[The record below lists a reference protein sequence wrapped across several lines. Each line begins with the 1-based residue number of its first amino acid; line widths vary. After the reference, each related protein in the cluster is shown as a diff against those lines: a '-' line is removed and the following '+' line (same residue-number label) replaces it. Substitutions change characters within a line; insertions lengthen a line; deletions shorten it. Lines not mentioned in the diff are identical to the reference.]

1 LIRIRYGFADDL
13 NIISDSL
20 VDTASAARVL
30 AEAAKKIGLEI
41 NIENTKI
48 MELIKS
54 GEDPNETE
62 NLPYEKVS
70 DFKYLGATLST
81 KND

>member
-1 LIRIRYGFADDL
+1 MLE
-13 NIISDSL
+13 
-20 VDTASAARVL
+20 
-30 AEAAKKIGLEI
+30 EAAKKIGHE
-41 NIENTKI
+41 
-48 MELIKS
+48 M
-54 GEDPNETE
+54 E